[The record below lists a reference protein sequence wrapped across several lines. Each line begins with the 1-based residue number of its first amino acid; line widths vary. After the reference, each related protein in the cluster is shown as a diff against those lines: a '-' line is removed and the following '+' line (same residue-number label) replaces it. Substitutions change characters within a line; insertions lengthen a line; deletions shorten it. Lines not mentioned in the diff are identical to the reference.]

1 MKKKE
6 SVVKYV
12 VNNKDETI
20 IEEEKQMKQVE
31 RKQRWL
37 DRVEIERSSK
47 QEMSRDELG
56 SAQALIFNVKN
67 L

>member
-47 QEMSRDELG
+47 QEMNRDELG
-56 SAQALIFNVKN
+56 SAHALIFNVKN

>member
-47 QEMSRDELG
+47 QEMNRDELG